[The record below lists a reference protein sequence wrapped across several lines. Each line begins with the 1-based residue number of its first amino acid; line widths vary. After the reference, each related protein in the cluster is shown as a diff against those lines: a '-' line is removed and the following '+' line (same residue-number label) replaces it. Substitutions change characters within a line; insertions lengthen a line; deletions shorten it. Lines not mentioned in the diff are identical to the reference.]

1 MRKLLTAVLLAGVMM
16 FTASSVYAARH
27 IVGIF
32 FAPDV
37 DPALANITQ
46 IDLYVADTPRY
57 VPQYEVSPTWAGPY
71 YKSNDSVMGYSSLVG
86 ALGLDWTRTNPGPDG
101 YPGTVTWSGTDS
113 LRLEKD
119 LDGAGPEV
127 PVGTVIDAFIFDYTG
142 VPTIG
147 AGAWTLT
154 LTGYAG
160 DYAVIPS
167 YWGYLLGNNV
177 WYLEIYAAPPVPVP
191 AALWLLGSGLIGLIA
206 LRKRK

>member
-16 FTASSVYAARH
+16 FTASSVYAAKNA
-27 IVGIF
+27 VWF
-32 FAPDV
+32 SFAPNV

-46 IDLYVADTPRY
+46 IDLYVADTPMY
-57 VPQYEVSPTWAGPY
+57 APSNATPVWGGPY
-71 YKSNDSVMGYSSLVG
+71 YKSNDTIIGYSSLPAG
-86 ALGLDWTRTNPGPDG
+86 ALGLDWTRTNPAPSA

-113 LRLEKD
+113 LLLEKD
-119 LDGAGPEV
+119 LAG
-127 PVGTVIDAFIFDYTG
+127 TSIDSFTFDYNG

-160 DYAVIPS
+160 DYALIPS
-167 YWGYLLGNNV
+167 YWGNLLGTNV
-177 WYLEIYAAPPVPVP
+177 WSLQIYAAPPVPVP

>member
-86 ALGLDWTRTNPGPDG
+86 ALGLDWTRTNPLPSA

-113 LRLEKD
+113 LLLEKD
-119 LDGAGPEV
+119 LAG
-127 PVGTVIDAFIFDYTG
+127 TSIDSFTFDYNG

-160 DYAVIPS
+160 DYALIPG
-167 YWGYLLGNNV
+167 YWGNYLGMNIWTLQ
-177 WYLEIYAAPPVPVP
+177 IYAAPPVPVP